1 MTYMET
7 HGQELETA
15 YPYTAMDGS
24 CNYSAADGKVEVS
37 TIANVAPSSVAQLKA
52 AIATGPTSVTV
63 EADTSVFQMYT
74 SGVLNSPD
82 CGTSLDHAITAIGYG
97 TDPTAGDYYIVRN
110 SWGASWG
117 NAGYINI
124 AAVDGVGICGIQQ
137 ISLWPTT
144 D

>member
-1 MTYMET
+1 
-7 HGQELETA
+7 
-15 YPYTAMDGS
+15 
-24 CNYSAADGKVEVS
+24 
-37 TIANVAPSSVAQLKA
+37 
-52 AIATGPTSVTV
+52 
-63 EADTSVFQMYT
+63 MYT

-110 SWGASWG
+110 SWGAGWG
-117 NAGYINI
+117 DQGYINI

-144 D
+144 N